1 MKKQTII
8 ILSVLAA
15 VAAIALIFYKPF
27 LKWYQ
32 ARRSGTVT
40 TETMEGVKITP
51 GLSSW
56 PLQKGK
62 QGVQVLYFQAF
73 LNMFRGATIE
83 TLDGVW
89 GNETE
94 RECNDHFK
102 LNKIDQSTY
111 SSYILPHYAEI
122 AVYLTSKG
130 IKA

>member
-8 ILSVLAA
+8 ILSVVAGLAT
-15 VAAIALIFYKPF
+15 IAFLLYKPF
-27 LKWYQ
+27 LKWNLM
-32 ARRSGTVT
+32 RKSDKVT

-62 QGVQVLYFQAF
+62 KGVQVLYFQAF